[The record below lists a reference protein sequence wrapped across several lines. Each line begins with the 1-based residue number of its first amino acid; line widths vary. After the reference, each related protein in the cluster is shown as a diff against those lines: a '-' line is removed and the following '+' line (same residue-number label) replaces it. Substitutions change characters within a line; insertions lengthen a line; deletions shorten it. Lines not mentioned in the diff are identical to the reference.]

1 MKVNTSLMDNF
12 IETIINLLGENY
24 RGDKNNIVILSE
36 DYWQI
41 AINESHRKMFD
52 KKLVPYVHTAVL
64 SAYDRLGKEGNKSSS
79 EGSLSDS
86 YTDIVATLKKDSL
99 SVRVMK

>member
-1 MKVNTSLMDNF
+1 MEENISLMNNF
-12 IETIINLLGENY
+12 VETIIDLLGENY
-24 RGDKNNIVILSE
+24 RGDKNKVITLSE

-64 SAYDRLGKEGNKSSS
+64 SAYDRLGKEGSKSSS